1 MNGYNYNDEA
11 FARRVEHIIDQ
22 IEMELGQAID
32 YVDHVMAPEVRRE
45 AGNAA
50 RLMAGH
56 LERLADRLNPRMQP
70 YRSTEPHRSPE
81 PYPRQG
87 L

>member
-1 MNGYNYNDEA
+1 MNEYNYSDEA
-11 FARRVEHIIDQ
+11 FAQRVEHIIDR
-22 IEMELGQAID
+22 IEMELGHAID

-56 LERLADRLNPRMQP
+56 LERLADHINPRMEP
-70 YRSTEPHRSPE
+70 YRK
-81 PYPRQG
+81 QG
-87 L
+87 M